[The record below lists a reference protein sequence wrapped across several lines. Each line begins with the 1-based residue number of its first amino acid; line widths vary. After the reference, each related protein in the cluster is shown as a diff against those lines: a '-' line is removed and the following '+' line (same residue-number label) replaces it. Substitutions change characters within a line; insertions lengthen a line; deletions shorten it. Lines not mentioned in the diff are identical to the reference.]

1 MSISRW
7 DPFRDLLSLQERMN
21 RLFEDSLSR
30 TKHPDEDI
38 LSASWTPLVD
48 IYETDTHVVMKA
60 ELPGMS
66 KEDISVEVKENML
79 ILMGERKFQKNVKE
93 ENYHRL
99 ERNYGKFQRAFTLPF
114 EVDRSKIEAHYRDG
128 VLEVTLPKTESSKPK
143 QIEIKVR

>member
-30 TKHPDEDI
+30 TKGPEEDI
-38 LSASWTPLVD
+38 FSSSWIPVVD
-48 IYETDTHVVMKA
+48 IYETAEDMVMKA

-66 KEDISVEVKENML
+66 REDISVEVKDNL
-79 ILMGERKFQKNVKE
+79 LVLRGERKFQKNVKE
-93 ENYHRL
+93 ENYYRL

-128 VLEVTLPKTESSKPK
+128 VLEVKLPKAEVSKPK
-143 QIEIKVR
+143 QIEIKVK